1 MILKSINPANEEVLA
16 TFDRRSDADI
26 ETALDLAMSAF
37 ERQQEKS
44 FSDRA
49 GHMMRAAQIL
59 EDETEDFARLMT
71 LEMGKTFVSAQAEVK
86 KCAWGCRFY
95 AENAE
100 AFLKG
105 RAIEAGHAQ
114 SVVHYL
120 PLGPLLAVMP
130 WNFPFWQVFR
140 MAAPAMMAGNTV
152 ILKHASNVPQC
163 ALAIEDVF
171 WRAGFGE
178 GVFQSLL
185 IGSAQV
191 EKIVA
196 DGRIRGVSLT
206 GSEKAGAAVA
216 AAAGAN
222 LKKSILELGGSDA
235 FIVMPSADLD
245 RAVEQGVTARIQ
257 NNGQSCIAAKRF
269 IVHADIYEAFRSRMI
284 AAFEALET
292 GDPFAE
298 DTDVGPLATA
308 QIWDDLDAQVE
319 QSVAE
324 GAVRLCGARRMDG
337 PGYFYAPGIL
347 ESVPRGAPAYT
358 EELFGPVALL
368 FRVSDIKE
376 AIALANDTRFGLGS
390 AIFSQDDGEI
400 EKAIVGI
407 QAGATFVNAMTAS
420 DPRLPFGGVKASG
433 YGREL
438 AEEGI
443 REFTN
448 IKTVSGFYT
457 H

>member
-1 MILKSINPANEEVLA
+1 MILKSINPATEEVLA

-26 ETALDLAMSAF
+26 ETALALTETAFLHQRDL
-37 ERQQEKS
+37 S
-44 FSDRA
+44 FADRA
-49 GHMMRAAQIL
+49 DHMLRAAKIL
-59 EDETEDFARLMT
+59 EDEADGFAKLIT
-71 LEMGKTFVSAQAEVK
+71 QEMGKTFVSAQAEVK

-95 AENAE
+95 AECAE
-100 AFLKG
+100 SFLMG
-105 RAIEAGHAQ
+105 RAIETGSAR
-114 SVVHYL
+114 SCVRYF
-120 PLGPLLAVMP
+120 PIGPLLAVMP

-163 ALAIEDVF
+163 AQAIEDVF

-216 AAAGAN
+216 AVAGAH
-222 LKKSILELGGSDA
+222 LKKSVLELGGSDA
-235 FIVMPSADLD
+235 YIVMPSADLD
-245 RAVEQGVTARIQ
+245 RAVEQGVRARIQ

-269 IVHADIYEAFRSRMI
+269 IVHEDIYEAFRSRMI
-284 AAFEALET
+284 AAFDALKT

-308 QIWDDLDAQVE
+308 QIRDDLESQVE
-319 QSVAE
+319 QSVAA
-324 GAVRLCGARRMDG
+324 GAVRLCGARRVDG

-347 ESVPRGAPAYT
+347 ESLPRDAPAYT

-368 FRVSDIKE
+368 FRVADIE
-376 AIALANDTRFGLGS
+376 DAIALANDTRFGLGS

-400 EKAIVGI
+400 EKAVVGI
-407 QAGATFVNAMTAS
+407 QAGATFVNLMTAS

-448 IKTVSGFYT
+448 IKTVSGF
-457 H
+457 